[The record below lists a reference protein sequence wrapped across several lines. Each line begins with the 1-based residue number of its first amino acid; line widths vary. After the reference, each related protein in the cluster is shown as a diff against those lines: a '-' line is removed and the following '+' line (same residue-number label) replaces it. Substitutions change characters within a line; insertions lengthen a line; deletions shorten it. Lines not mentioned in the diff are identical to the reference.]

1 MRRGLTGGAQP
12 FGLDHGLFDP
22 ETRGICT
29 AAKGTARHRRGLGHR
44 AAFAADH
51 EGRIVIRAGTGTGDK
66 GVQPLDPVGKPLRNE
81 KRQRAVGHR
90 RLGAHPLAVKP
101 RQHVIGTHG
110 RMGLEQDFQHAA
122 AHRGE
127 LHLARHAG
135 GIGGGK
141 RRTHTDAMIV
151 ARKPGLAGHGRR
163 HIRMTNMRRLR
174 GRVWQHG
181 GSALSCL

>member
-1 MRRGLTGGAQP
+1 ML
-12 FGLDHGLFDP
+12 
-22 ETRGICT
+22 
-29 AAKGTARHRRGLGHR
+29 
-44 AAFAADH
+44 
-51 EGRIVIRAGTGTGDK
+51 RAGTGTGDK

-90 RLGAHPLAVKP
+90 RLGAQSLAVQP

-127 LHLARHAG
+127 LHLARRAG

-141 RRTHTDAMIV
+141 RRTHAEAMIM
-151 ARKPGLAGHGRR
+151 ARKPGLSGQGHS
-163 HIRMTNMRRLR
+163 HIKVTIMRRLR

-181 GSALSCL
+181 SSALSCL